1 MLRKALILIVAGA
14 LNLQFAAFAD
24 DDIESSIERVISNP
38 LYYDGKEVVVEG
50 EVEKIKYTTSSSG
63 NHYTLFKLNDDEQNS
78 IGVYTKGRL
87 PISEGS
93 KVRVMGKFKKEK
105 RYAIFKF
112 KNVIKAKEVE
122 KAGQLGSI

>member
-1 MLRKALILIVAGA
+1 MLKKILVIMIASALY
-14 LNLQFAAFAD
+14 LQSTASSRAD
-24 DDIESSIERVISNP
+24 DRNSEIERIVSNP
-38 LYYDGKEVVVEG
+38 VYYHGKEVVVEG

-63 NHYTLFKLNDDEQNS
+63 KPYTLFKLHDDEENS
-78 IGVYTKGRL
+78 VGVYTKGRIT
-87 PISEGS
+87 ISKGA

-122 KAGQLGSI
+122 KLG

>member
-1 MLRKALILIVAGA
+1 MLKMLKRILVIIVASA
-14 LNLQFAAFAD
+14 LHLQSAVSIQGD
-24 DDIESSIERVISNP
+24 DLDSEIERIVSDP
-38 LYYDGKEVVVEG
+38 VYYHGKEVVVEG

-63 NHYTLFKLNDDEQNS
+63 NPYTLFKLHDDEENS
-78 IGVYTKGRL
+78 VGVYTKGRI
-87 PISEGS
+87 PIFKGA

-122 KAGQLGSI
+122 KTG